1 MKIPVISDLLHLA
14 VDLGVE
20 VRDMAVTN
28 ASLVTVRCYC
38 GETWSY
44 LVPDSLD
51 ADRVAPECPAC
62 LRETVPM

>member
-14 VDLGVE
+14 MDLGIE
-20 VRDMAVTN
+20 VRGLAVTN

-44 LVPDSLD
+44 LSPHGSLG
-51 ADRVAPECPAC
+51 APVAPGCPAC
-62 LRETVPM
+62 LRETVSL